1 MGLFS
6 PTSRNRIRLR
16 LAPYDV
22 ICALAAPFAA
32 LAMRDPKLLTL
43 GDWSDGPTPPYIF
56 AAAAVVAALV
66 SFLAFRLSDGMS
78 RFFSVHDVISVSGA
92 VTTTVAAT
100 SVALFTFTRLDGIPR
115 STPLI
120 YAFVLGG
127 SLILGRA
134 FHRVLATEREKGFS
148 AEKPDQLRNVVIIGA
163 NRFSALA
170 TKLIGSQ
177 IPATTR
183 VVAFLDDRSEMV
195 GRAINGV
202 RIVGASQELESVLD
216 EYELHGV
223 QIDQVLIADG
233 AAPLSDEAIEE
244 LAGVCDA
251 HGIDLQTLGEAF
263 NLKPK
268 SVAAAQAAAGE
279 AQPALE
285 LSGYFVFKRFIDVI
299 ASIALLIVLA
309 PITLIV
315 SGLVLVDVGSPILFW
330 QERIGRGGRRF
341 LLYKFRTYKAPYDW
355 RGEPVAAE
363 DRVSTIGHIVRRT
376 RLDEIPQLL
385 NILVGDMSLIGPRPL
400 LPKDQP
406 DDPTTRLLARP
417 GITGWAQ
424 VNGGNLVTPEEKEA
438 LDAWYIQHAS
448 LPVDLKIVA
457 HSAIIALTGER
468 FDRKAVAAALKWRA
482 APDAAAQPGDAG
494 KTGEVS

>member
-32 LAMRDPKLLTL
+32 LAMRDPKLLVL
-43 GDWSDGPTPPYIF
+43 GDWADGPTPPYIF
-56 AAAAVVAALV
+56 AGVAVASALL

-78 RFFSVHDVISVSGA
+78 RFFSVHDVIAVSGA
-92 VTTTVAAT
+92 VTATVAAT
-100 SVALFTFTRLDGIPR
+100 SLVLFTFTRLDGIPR

-120 YAFVLGG
+120 FAFVLGG

-134 FHRVLATEREKGFS
+134 FHRVVVTEQEKSF
-148 AEKPDQLRNVVIIGA
+148 AAVRPDQLRNVIIVGA

-170 TKLIGSQ
+170 AKLIASQ
-177 IPATTR
+177 VPVTTR
-183 VVAFLDDRSEMV
+183 IVAMLDERPTMV
-195 GRAINGV
+195 GRSINGV
-202 RIVGASQELESVLD
+202 RIVGSVQELEAVLE
-216 EYELHGV
+216 EYEVHGV
-223 QIDQVLIADG
+223 EIDQVLLSDG
-233 AAPLSDEAIEE
+233 IAPLTQEALQSLGDSCE
-244 LAGVCDA
+244 A
-251 HGIDLQTLGEAF
+251 HGIELMTLGDAL
-263 NLKPK
+263 NLRPK
-268 SVAAAQAAAGE
+268 TVAAVSAVATADGQA
-279 AQPALE
+279 PFE
-285 LSGYFVFKRFIDVI
+285 LSGYFLFKRLVDVI
-299 ASIALLIVLA
+299 ASVALLIVLA
-309 PITLIV
+309 PATLIV

-363 DRVSTIGHIVRRT
+363 DRVSAIGRVVRRT

-406 DDPTTRLLARP
+406 EDPTTRLLARP

-424 VNGGNLVTPEEKEA
+424 INGGNLVTPEEKEA

-448 LPVDLKIVA
+448 LLVDLKIVA
-457 HSAIIALTGER
+457 HSAIIAVTGER
-468 FDRKAVAAALKWRA
+468 FDRKAIADALKWRA
-482 APDAAAQPGDAG
+482 APDAAQPGDTG
-494 KTGEVS
+494 KTGGIS